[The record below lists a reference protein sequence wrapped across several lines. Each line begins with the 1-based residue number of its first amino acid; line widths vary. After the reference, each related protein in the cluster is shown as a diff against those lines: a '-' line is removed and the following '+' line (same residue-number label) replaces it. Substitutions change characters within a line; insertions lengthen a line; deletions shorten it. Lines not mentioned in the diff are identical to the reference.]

1 MNSPDI
7 RWKQRFHNY
16 GKALQTLT
24 EAIELA
30 HQRPLSRLEKQ
41 GLIQSFE
48 FTHELGWKVLKDYL
62 EAQGLSD
69 LIGSRD
75 ATRSAFQNG
84 LIEDGQAWMD
94 MIKARKLTSHTY
106 NQEVAE
112 NIEQDTLTR
121 FYPAFVALAERFSV
135 LASLQDAE

>member
-1 MNSPDI
+1 MNSPDT
-7 RWKQRFHNY
+7 RWKQRFQNY
-16 GKALQTLT
+16 TKALQTLT

-62 EAQGLSD
+62 EQQGIGD
-69 LIGSRD
+69 LIGPKD

-94 MIKARKLTSHTY
+94 MIKGRNLTSHTY
-106 NQEVAE
+106 NQDVAE
-112 NIEQDTLTR
+112 AIEQDTLVR
-121 FYPAFVALAERFSV
+121 FYPAFVAMEQRLSALAR
-135 LASLQDAE
+135 QQGAE